1 MGRGKEWEVGNSKP
15 PERFV
20 SNLIS
25 AKLVFHLGERRKLSH
40 SIQYCEELG
49 DVRNKFNLKKQER
62 GVQSPAINK
71 QLKAILLQQ
80 WQLPN

>member
-15 PERFV
+15 PECFIP
-20 SNLIS
+20 NLIS
-25 AKLVFHLGERRKLSH
+25 AKLVFHLGERKKFSH
-40 SIQYCEELG
+40 SIQYCKELG
-49 DVRNKFNLKKQER
+49 DVRNKFDLKKQER